1 MSETM
6 TAIAI
11 EGGKG
16 PAEALQPEIIARPEP
31 KAGELLIRVKAAG
44 VSRPSAGG
52 GQGG

>member
-16 PAEALQPEIIARPEP
+16 AADALRPETVARPKP
-31 KAGELLIRVKAAG
+31 GPAR
-44 VSRPSAGG
+44 S
-52 GQGG
+52 